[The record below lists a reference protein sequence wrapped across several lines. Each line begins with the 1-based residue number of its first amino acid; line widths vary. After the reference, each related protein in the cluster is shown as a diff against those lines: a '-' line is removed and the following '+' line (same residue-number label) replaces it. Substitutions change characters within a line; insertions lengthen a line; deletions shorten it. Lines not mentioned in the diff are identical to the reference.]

1 MSLTF
6 SIIGAGAIGGF
17 YGTRLLRAG
26 YRVRFFDHFCARE
39 LQARGMEVLTAGRIE
54 PFKDLEV
61 YDSLPNVPPSDRVII
76 CLKTTQNK
84 WLESHLHA
92 LTTPLGVVLTMQNG
106 YGIEA
111 DLARAAAGVPIFGAL
126 CFVGVRKLTP
136 TRIEHLHFGQI
147 SLAEYLAEGRSPCG
161 QLPLIAQEL
170 RRTQLPVEEADSL
183 EELRWKKLLW
193 NIPFNG
199 LSVVLNTT
207 VDTLSTS
214 EPGRTMVRELMN
226 EVRSLAV
233 AAGHPVTESF
243 AQALFDRTA
252 HLKNYSTSLKSDYDQ
267 KRSMEVE
274 TMFQRPVNLAH
285 QLGVA
290 VPRLEFLLSQ
300 LNFVNPTSQ

>member
-1 MSLTF
+1 MSPTF

-26 YRVRFFDHFCARE
+26 YRVRFFDHFFARE
-39 LQARGMEVLTAGRIE
+39 LRAHGMEVLTGGRIE
-54 PFKDLEV
+54 SSKDLEV
-61 YDSLPNVPPSDRVII
+61 YDSLPAVPPSDRVII

-84 WLESHLHA
+84 WLESHLNA
-92 LTTPLGVVLTMQNG
+92 LTTRSGVILTMQNG

-111 DLARAAAGVPIFGAL
+111 DLARAAASAPIFGGL

-147 SLAEYLAEGRSPCG
+147 SLAEYLAEGRSPSG

-170 RRTQLPVEEADSL
+170 RRTQLPVEEAGSL

-207 VDTLSTS
+207 VDSLSTCD
-214 EPGRTMVRELMN
+214 PGRTLVRELMN
-226 EVRSLAV
+226 EVRSLAA
-233 AAGHPVTESF
+233 AAGHPLAESF
-243 AQALFDRTA
+243 AQALLDQTT

-267 KRSMEVE
+267 KRFMEIE

-285 QLGVA
+285 RLGIP

-300 LNFVNPTSQ
+300 LNFINPAPR